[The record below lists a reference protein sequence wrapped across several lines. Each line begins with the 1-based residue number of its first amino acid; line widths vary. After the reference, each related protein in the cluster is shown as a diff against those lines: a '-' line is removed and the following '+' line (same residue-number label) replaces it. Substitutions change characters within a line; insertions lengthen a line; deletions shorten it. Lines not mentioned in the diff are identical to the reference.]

1 MNDRILLVVGD
12 KFAPY
17 IAHKE
22 AITVSQLHGLL
33 SLPVH
38 ILGNQERTVLVPGQ
52 GIGEQSRQRLLAA
65 ASQSSNVSGFDFT
78 LWHNLPERAS
88 RALSHKAEV
97 CNILVSMPRPVSAT
111 EYELALM
118 IDENCELMQDH
129 LSGQH
134 VQGMVIIEAARQAM
148 LVVTEAYLMPK
159 SVIDYSFIFNAL
171 SVSYSNYAFPV
182 NATIR
187 TRITEC
193 AIENPKFLK
202 FAAITSV
209 EQSGRTVAEFTMSFS
224 AMEKARLVKQ
234 ERMQSVKTHRQ
245 FVAAVATELEQAQL
259 LVENV
264 LR

>member
-17 IAHKE
+17 IAQKE

-52 GIGEQSRQRLLAA
+52 GIGDMSRQRLLEAA
-65 ASQSSNVSGFDFT
+65 CQSSNISGFDFS

-88 RALSHKAEV
+88 GALSHKAEV
-97 CNILVSMPRPVSAT
+97 CNVLVSMPRQVSAR
-111 EYELALM
+111 EYELALL
-118 IDENCELMQDH
+118 IDEDCELMKDH

-134 VQGMVIIEAARQAM
+134 VQGMVVIEAARQAM

-159 SVIDYSFIFNAL
+159 SVIDYAFVFNAL
-171 SVSYSNYAFPV
+171 SVSYSHYAFPIS
-182 NATIR
+182 ATIR
-187 TRITEC
+187 THITEC
-193 AIENPKFLK
+193 AVDNPKFLK

-209 EQSGRTVAEFTMSFS
+209 EQCGRSVAEFTMSFS
-224 AMEKARLVKQ
+224 AMEKSRLVKQ
-234 ERMQSVKTHRQ
+234 ERMQSVKAHRQ
-245 FVAAVATELEQAQL
+245 FVAVVASDIAVPEVLIDQAQ
-259 LVENV
+259 
-264 LR
+264 